1 MTDTLSVCLHQ
12 KLVCDKDLGEQICI
26 NCGEVLE
33 QKMNDERA
41 ESSYDSFMEN
51 TRTGPATSLT
61 MHGRG
66 LSTIIGKSNHDYVG
80 KPLGYGMKQSM
91 NRMRLWDSRSQT
103 KTTSERNLRSALYEM
118 AKLKEKMGLSDAI
131 IERTAYLYRKAA
143 KARLVRGRTVKS
155 VVGACMYVA
164 CRDMDTTRTIIDIAD
179 HLQERRKLIAK
190 SYRMLFQNLR
200 LTVSITDP
208 INNIIKFANNLQLP
222 EITKR
227 EAIKIFDILKE
238 KELTAGKKP
247 DAVAATVIYMA
258 CIRTNVNLSQSEIS
272 RISGISVVTIRNR
285 FNDFRK
291 YVKLV

>member
-1 MTDTLSVCLHQ
+1 MTGTLSVCLHQ

-41 ESSYDSFMEN
+41 ESSYDNFMEN
-51 TRTGPATSLT
+51 TRTGSAISLR
-61 MHGRG
+61 MHDMG
-66 LSTIIGKSNHDYVG
+66 LSTIIGKSNHDFVG

-91 NRMRLWDSRSQT
+91 NRMRLWDSRSQV

-131 IERTAYLYRKAA
+131 IERAAYLYRKAA
-143 KARLVRGRTVKS
+143 KAQLVRGRTIKS

-164 CRDMDTTRTIIDIAD
+164 CRELDTTRTIIDISN
-179 HLQERRKLIAK
+179 HLQEKRKLIAK

-200 LTVSITDP
+200 LTVSIPDP
-208 INNIIKFANNLQLP
+208 INSIIKFANNLQLP
-222 EITKR
+222 ETTKR
-227 EAIKIFDILKE
+227 EAMKIFDILKE

-258 CIRTNVNLSQSEIS
+258 CIRTNINLSQAEIS
-272 RISGISVVTIRNR
+272 RISGISGVTIRNR

>member
-1 MTDTLSVCLHQ
+1 MTGTLSVCIHQ
-12 KLVCDKDLGEQICI
+12 KSVCDKDLGEQICI

-61 MHGRG
+61 MHNRG
-66 LSTIIGKSNHDYVG
+66 LSTIIGKSNHDFVG
-80 KPLGYGMKQSM
+80 KPLGYQMKHFM
-91 NRMRLWDSRSQT
+91 NRMRLWDSRSQV
-103 KTTSERNLRSALYEM
+103 KTTSERNLKSALYEM
-118 AKLKEKMGLSDAI
+118 GKLKEKMDLSDAI
-131 IERTAYLYRKAA
+131 IERAAYLYRKAA
-143 KARLVRGRTVKS
+143 KARLVRGRTIKS

-208 INNIIKFANNLQLP
+208 INSIIKFANNLQLS
-222 EITKR
+222 ETTKR
-227 EAIKIFDILKE
+227 DAIKIFDTLKE

-247 DAVAATVIYMA
+247 DAVAATIIYTA

-272 RISGISVVTIRNR
+272 RISGISGVTIRNR

>member
-1 MTDTLSVCLHQ
+1 MTGTLSVCIHQ
-12 KLVCDKDLGEQICI
+12 KSVCDKDLGEQICI

-61 MHGRG
+61 MHNRG
-66 LSTIIGKSNHDYVG
+66 LSTIIGKSNHDFVG
-80 KPLGYGMKQSM
+80 KPLGYQMKHFM
-91 NRMRLWDSRSQT
+91 NRMRLWDSRSQV
-103 KTTSERNLRSALYEM
+103 KTTSERNLKSALYEM
-118 AKLKEKMGLSDAI
+118 GKLKEKMDLSDAI
-131 IERTAYLYRKAA
+131 IERAAYLYRKAA
-143 KARLVRGRTVKS
+143 KARLVRGRTIKS

-208 INNIIKFANNLQLP
+208 INSIIKFANNLQLP

-227 EAIKIFDILKE
+227 EAIKIFDVLKE

-247 DAVAATVIYMA
+247 DAVAATIIYTA

-272 RISGISVVTIRNR
+272 RISGISKVTIRNR